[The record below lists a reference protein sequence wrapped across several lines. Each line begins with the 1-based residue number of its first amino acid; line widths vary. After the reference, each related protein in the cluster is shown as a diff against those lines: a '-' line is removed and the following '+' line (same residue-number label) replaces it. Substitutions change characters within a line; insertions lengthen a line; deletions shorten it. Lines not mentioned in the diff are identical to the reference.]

1 MLRSLIKP
9 TRPPLAVML
18 AALLTLAPLAN
29 AQQPATAQAP
39 PANVPEQT
47 SVNPYATSTSPYA
60 QGKDPANL
68 GPEKPH
74 ENVLV
79 RPYAPAIAPG
89 VRLSNSGRMRELIRG
104 GNLYLTA
111 QDAIALAIENNI
123 DLEVDRYNPISS
135 AWAVQLAQAGGAARG
150 VTGASLT
157 SGNSITSGQGVAGSQ
172 ASAGVSTSGNSKSSI
187 SSGNAT
193 VSQIGPITQVLDPVI
208 QDVSYWGHFT
218 TPQNNTLQSG
228 TTALI
233 DAKGIYSASISQ
245 GLLTG
250 GTVSLTG
257 NASYLNENA
266 PSDTLN
272 PTDAGSLSLSFQQN
286 LLQDFGKA
294 VNARFITIAKS
305 NLQVSDIAFK
315 AALISVVATVLTQ
328 YYQLVSDREDTAAK
342 RSALILARQLESD
355 NKRQVDIGTL
365 APIEITRAE
374 AQVATAEQDLTV
386 SETTLLQEEV
396 TIKNLISRNGL
407 ADPLLVNVRVIP
419 LDTIHVPDTDDLPSV
434 QNLVGQAVGT
444 GAGIPANAASN
455 PSLTSQTNAPGTVTG
470 VQPASGQ
477 TAAGVQPPASQ
488 TATGAQTAPGQTTQ
502 PTPRPNIQGSVANTP
517 TSPIGPPLP
526 NTMNSMIGSAVA
538 NRTDIQTD
546 ALNYANAVVSALGTQ
561 NGVLP
566 SLQVFGTFTNNGLN
580 GAVNPKSQPAG
591 YPPPDPYFVGGYG
604 TQLGQIFRHNFPSER
619 GGFALTAAIR
629 NRTAQADAAI
639 DQLQLRQTEINNVRD
654 RNQVAVLVSN
664 AVIGVR
670 QARTQYAAAVKNRI
684 LEEQLLDAEQKKF
697 QLGTS
702 TPYNVITQQRDLATS
717 RSAEVTAQ
725 ATYAQA
731 KIMLDQVLG
740 ITLETNHISIA
751 EATVGHITSTSV
763 LPEKLPA
770 DSPSSAPQ

>member
-1 MLRSLIKP
+1 MVRSLIKQ
-9 TRPPLAVML
+9 TRGALAVTL
-18 AALLTLAPLAN
+18 AALMTMAPLAS
-29 AQQPATAQAP
+29 AQQEPANSQTP
-39 PANVPEQT
+39 PANAPEPT
-47 SVNPYATSTSPYA
+47 SLNPYASSKSPYA
-60 QGKDPANL
+60 QGKDPANI
-68 GPEKPH
+68 GPQKPH

-79 RPYAPAIAPG
+79 RPYIPAIAPD
-89 VRLSNSGRMRELIRG
+89 VRLGNSGRMRDLIRG

-135 AWAVQLAQAGGAARG
+135 AWAIQRAQAGGAARG

-157 SGNSITSGQGVAGSQ
+157 SGNSVTSGQGVAGSQ
-172 ASAGVSTSGNSKSSI
+172 ASAGVSTTGNSKSSI

-193 VSQIGPITQVLDPVI
+193 VSQIGPITQVLDPVV

-233 DAKGIYSASISQ
+233 DGKRVTSASISQ

-250 GTVSLTG
+250 GTISLSG

-266 PSDTLN
+266 LSDTLN
-272 PTDAGSLSLSFQQN
+272 PTDAGSLTLSIQQN
-286 LLQDFGKA
+286 LLQDFGRA
-294 VNARFITIAKS
+294 VNARSITIAKS
-305 NLQVSDIAFK
+305 NLQVADIAFK
-315 AALISVVATVLTQ
+315 AALISVVTAVLTQ

-342 RSALILARQLESD
+342 RSALVLARQLESD
-355 NKRQVDIGTL
+355 NKRQVEIGTL

-374 AQVATAEQDLTV
+374 AQAATAEQDLTV
-386 SETTLLQEEV
+386 SETTLLEEEV
-396 TIKNLISRNGL
+396 TIKNLLSRNGL

-419 LDTIHVPDTDDLPSV
+419 LDTIHVPDTDELPPV
-434 QNLVGQAVGT
+434 QNLIQGAVTT
-444 GAGIPANAASN
+444 GAGIPANGPAVTAQASEH
-455 PSLTSQTNAPGTVTG
+455 GTVTG
-470 VQPASGQ
+470 V
-477 TAAGVQPPASQ
+477 PPATQ
-488 TATGAQTAPGQTTQ
+488 TQQAS
-502 PTPRPNIQGSVANTP
+502 TPRPNLQGSVANTP
-517 TSPIGPPLP
+517 TSPVGPPGST
-526 NTMNSMIGSAVA
+526 TMSALIGSAVA

-546 ALNYANAVVSALGTQ
+546 AMNYANAVVSALGTQ

-566 SLQVFGTFTNNGLN
+566 SLQVFATLTNNGLN
-580 GAVNPKSQPAG
+580 GSVNQKSLAAG
-591 YPPPDPYFVGGYG
+591 YPPPDQYFVGGYG

-619 GGFALTAAIR
+619 GGFALTATIR
-629 NRTAQADAAI
+629 NRTAQADEAI
-639 DQLQLRQTEINNVRD
+639 DQLQLRQTEINSVRD
-654 RNQVAVLVSN
+654 KNQVAVLVSN
-664 AVIGVR
+664 AVIALR

-702 TPYNVITQQRDLATS
+702 TPYNVITQQRDLATA
-717 RSAEVTAQ
+717 RSAQVTAE

-740 ITLETNHISIA
+740 TTLETNHISIA
-751 EATVGHITSTSV
+751 EATVGHISSASV

-770 DSPSSAPQ
+770 DSPAVTTN

>member
-1 MLRSLIKP
+1 MLRLLIKQ
-9 TRPPLAVML
+9 TRPPLAIAL
-18 AALLTLAPLAN
+18 AALLTLAPLAT
-29 AQQPATAQAP
+29 AQQPATNAQASQP
-39 PANVPEQT
+39 NAPEPT
-47 SVNPYATSTSPYA
+47 SYNPFATTKSPYA
-60 QGKDPANL
+60 QGKDPAAI
-68 GPEKPH
+68 GPVKPH
-74 ENVLV
+74 ENVLI
-79 RPYAPAIAPG
+79 RPYSPAIAPDI
-89 VRLSNSGRMRELIRG
+89 RLGNSGRMRDLIRG

-123 DLEVDRYNPISS
+123 DLEVDRYNPILS
-135 AWAVQLAQAGGAARG
+135 AWAIQRAQAGGAARG

-157 SGNSITSGQGVAGSQ
+157 SGNSVTSGQGVAGSQ

-187 SSGNAT
+187 SNSNAT
-193 VSQIGPITQVLDPVI
+193 VSQIGPITQVLDPVV

-233 DAKGIYSASISQ
+233 DGKRVTSASISQ
-245 GLLTG
+245 GTLTG
-250 GTVSLTG
+250 GTVTLSG

-266 PSDTLN
+266 LSDTLN
-272 PTDAGSLSLSFQQN
+272 PTDAGSLSLSIQQN
-286 LLQDFGKA
+286 LLQDFGRA
-294 VNARFITIAKS
+294 VNARSITVAKS
-305 NLQVSDIAFK
+305 NLQISDIAFK

-396 TIKNLISRNGL
+396 TIKNLLSRNGL

-434 QNLVGQAVGT
+434 QTLVGQTVGT
-444 GAGIPANAASN
+444 GIPANTAN
-455 PSLTSQTNAPGTVTG
+455 DPSLTAQVNAPATATG
-470 VQPASGQ
+470 VQHPS
-477 TAAGVQPPASQ
+477 SQ
-488 TATGAQTAPGQTTQ
+488 TAQ
-502 PTPRPNIQGSVANTP
+502 PTAPRPNTQGTVANAP
-517 TSPIGPPLP
+517 TSPVSPPVP
-526 NTMNSMIGSAVA
+526 NTMNALIGSAVA

-546 ALNYANAVVSALGTQ
+546 AMNYANAVVSAIGTQ

-566 SLQVFGTFTNNGLN
+566 SLQVFATLSQNGLN
-580 GAVNPKSQPAG
+580 GSVNQKSLAAG

-604 TQLGQIFRHNFPSER
+604 TQLGQIFRRNFPSDR
-619 GGFALTAAIR
+619 GGFAFTANIR
-629 NRTAQADAAI
+629 NRTAQADEAI
-639 DQLQLRQTEINNVRD
+639 DQLQLRQTEINNARD
-654 RNQVAVLVSN
+654 KNQVAVLVSN
-664 AVIGVR
+664 AVIGLR
-670 QARTQYAAAVKNRI
+670 QARTRYAAAVKNRI
-684 LEEQLLDAEQKKF
+684 LEEQLLEAEQKKF

-702 TPYNVITQQRDLATS
+702 TPYNVITQQRDLATA
-717 RSAEVTAQ
+717 RSAQVTAE

-740 ITLETNHISIA
+740 ITLETNHISLTD
-751 EATVGHITSTSV
+751 ATVGHVAFNSV

-770 DSPSSAPQ
+770 DAATPQPAP